1 MNKSMKS
8 AICTVLLILFSVMSF
23 PAAVFADEAMPA
35 PLNTSVPFSLSQNGA
50 YYLAELHTD
59 TLIYAEN
66 EHKKMYP
73 ASLTKIMT
81 AILTLEHCPDLS
93 QTVTYTQEAYD
104 WVEAQYEA
112 AGGNV
117 SSAGLHLGEEM
128 SIKDLLYACLISSGN
143 DAAEILAFHVGGS
156 NTAFYE
162 MMNAKA
168 KEMGALNTNFCNANG
183 LFDENHY
190 TTVYDMYLIA
200 KYAMENETFAE
211 IVATKNYQSSPT
223 NMNTDG
229 YKWKTTVFLM
239 DPTSEH
245 FYSNDIK
252 GVKTGTLLAA
262 GRCLVTVMEKEIDNG
277 EHAKYMLVLMGADIY
292 GNRVD
297 FAETKAF
304 YNWALDN
311 YTVHEFYDKNEHVQD
326 VDIRFA
332 KSKQDT
338 LALVAAEPAY
348 GFFRYQKDAGF
359 SVHDIKYE
367 FTIDEE
373 LLNKKGGIN
382 APVEQGQVIGT
393 LKIMNGAEELD
404 TINLLA
410 GETVERNTL
419 KWLFFTVIESIVFK
433 ILVALAVIVVIIRTV
448 NKIRY
453 RQRYGR
459 LRF

>member
-1 MNKSMKS
+1 MHKSLKTI
-8 AICTVLLILFSVMSF
+8 ICFIVLSLFPF
-23 PAAVFADEAMPA
+23 TAFASEMP
-35 PLNTSVPFSLSQNGA
+35 LHSTVPFSLSQNGA

-59 TLIYAEN
+59 TILYAEN
-66 EHKKMYP
+66 ENEKMYP

-93 QTVTYTQEAYD
+93 QTVVYEQAAYD

-117 SSAGLHLGEEM
+117 SSAGLQLGEEM

-156 NTAFYE
+156 NAAFYD

-168 KEMGALNTNFCNANG
+168 KELGAVNTHFCNANG

-190 TTVYDMYLIA
+190 TTAYDMYLIA
-200 KYAMENETFAE
+200 KYAMQNETFAE
-211 IVATKNYQSSPT
+211 IVSTKTYQSSPT
-223 NMNTDG
+223 NMNANG
-229 YKWKTTVFLM
+229 YTWKTTIFLM

-245 FYSNDIK
+245 YYSDSIK

-262 GRCLVTVMEKEIDNG
+262 GRCLVTVMEKNN
-277 EHAKYMLVLMGADIY
+277 AQYMLVVMGADIY
-292 GNRVD
+292 GNGRVD
-297 FAETKAF
+297 FNETKSF
-304 YNWALDN
+304 YNWAFDN
-311 YTVHEFYDKNEHVQD
+311 YTVHEFYGQNETVQD
-326 VDIRFA
+326 INIRFA
-332 KSKQDT
+332 KSKQET
-338 LALVAAEPAY
+338 LTLVSAEPAY
-348 GFFRYQKDAGF
+348 GFLPKGYDTSSIRYE
-359 SVHDIKYE
+359 V
-367 FTIDEE
+367 TIAEN

-393 LKIMNGAEELD
+393 LKVMNGTEELD
-404 TINLLA
+404 SISLLA
-410 GETVERNTL
+410 GETVERNLL

-433 ILVALAVIVVIIRTV
+433 IIAGIAVLVLLIRTI

-453 RQRYGR
+453 RRRYGR